1 MEVCIDSV
9 QSAINAEK
17 GGAVRVE
24 LCANLMEGGTTP
36 SIGMLKVIKATVKIP
51 VFVMI
56 RPRGGDF
63 TYFQHEFDVM
73 FQDLCMLK
81 ETGADGFVFG
91 ILNKDGTIEE
101 KMCEKLLEYAKPLP
115 CTFHRAIDM
124 TRDISEALEK
134 IISLGFGRVLT
145 SGGDSSALEGLPV
158 IAGMVKQAGKRII
171 IMPGG
176 GINEK
181 NLQRILE
188 QSGATEF
195 HCSARSSVTSQM
207 TFQKQGISMGA
218 SLTPPEFSVK
228 VTDDNKVK
236 NLVTMASNFWGT

>member
-9 QSAINAEK
+9 QSAIHAEK

-24 LCANLMEGGTTP
+24 LCSNLMEGGTTP
-36 SIGMLKVIKATVKIP
+36 SIGMLKVIKRSVSIP

-63 TYFQHEFDVM
+63 IYTPKEFDVM
-73 FQDLCMLK
+73 YQDLCMLK
-81 ETGADGFVFG
+81 EAGADGFVFG
-91 ILNKDGTIEE
+91 ILNQDGSVEQE
-101 KMCEKLLEYAKPLP
+101 MCEELIDYAKPLP

-124 TRDISEALEK
+124 TSNISEALEK
-134 IISLGFGRVLT
+134 VISLGFKRVLT

-158 IAGMVKQAGKRII
+158 ITSMVKQAAERIV

-181 NLQRILE
+181 NLQRILQ
-188 QSGATEF
+188 QSGAKEF
-195 HCSARSSVTSQM
+195 HCSARSSVSSHM
-207 TFQKQGISMGA
+207 TFKKEGISMGA
-218 SLTPPEFSVK
+218 ALTPPEFSVK
-228 VTDDNKVK
+228 VTDERKVK
-236 NLVTMASNFWGT
+236 SLVTMASDLWGT

>member
-9 QSAINAEK
+9 VSAINAAK

-36 SIGMLKVIKATVKIP
+36 SIGMLKVIKRTVNIP

-63 TYFQHEFDVM
+63 MYTPIEFDVM
-73 FQDLCMLK
+73 YQDLCLLK
-81 ETGADGFVFG
+81 EAGADGFVFG
-91 ILNKDGTIEE
+91 ILNQDGTVNEE
-101 KMCEKLLEYAKPLP
+101 MCEELIDYAKPLP

-124 TRDISEALEK
+124 TRNISEALEK
-134 IISLGFGRVLT
+134 VISLGFQRVLT
-145 SGGDSSALEGLPV
+145 SGGDSSSLEGLPV
-158 IAGMVKQAGKRII
+158 IAEMVKQAGARII

-188 QSGATEF
+188 QSGAKEF
-195 HCSARSSVTSQM
+195 HCSARASVPSQM
-207 TFQKQGISMGA
+207 TFKKEGITMGA
-218 SLTPPEFSVK
+218 ALTPPEFSVK
-228 VTDDNKVK
+228 VTDERKV
-236 NLVTMASNFWGT
+236 NSLVSVAKCLWDT